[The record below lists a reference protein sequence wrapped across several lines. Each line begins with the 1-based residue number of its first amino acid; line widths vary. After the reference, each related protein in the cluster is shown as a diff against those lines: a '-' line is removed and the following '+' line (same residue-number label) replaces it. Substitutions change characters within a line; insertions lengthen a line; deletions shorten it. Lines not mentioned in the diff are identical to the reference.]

1 MFNLTGIL
9 KKFGIG
15 GSVAASIATF
25 AWTYLGGVK
34 AVEYGWIT
42 IAALLKKA
50 AISAGVAG
58 LAGIGVTAVLAI
70 GVVVFKNKLKLGK
83 SKFIAW

>member
-9 KKFGIG
+9 KNFGIG
-15 GSVAASIATF
+15 GSVATAIATF

-58 LAGIGVTAVLAI
+58 LAGVVITAVLAI
-70 GVVVFKNKLKLGK
+70 GLVVFKKKLKLGK

>member
-1 MFNLTGIL
+1 MFKLTGVL
-9 KKFGIG
+9 KKVGIG
-15 GSVAASIATF
+15 GSIAATIAAF
-25 AWTYLGGVK
+25 AWTYLGGVS

-50 AISAGVAG
+50 AVAAGVAG
-58 LAGIGVTAVLAI
+58 LAGLVVTAALAI
-70 GVVVFKNKLKLGK
+70 GLIAFKKKLNLGK